1 MENKKKISVG
11 VPCFNE
17 EDNVKQMYE
26 AITAEMAKRPEYDYE
41 IIFADNDSSDST
53 QTILREIASKDKRCK
68 VIINQ
73 RNFGPARSGINIMR
87 NVSGDAYIGIPCD
100 FQEPPSMIP
109 EFLDEWEKGYDIVW
123 GQKNK
128 SKENF
133 IKFLCRKIYY
143 LIIKIFSDTPQ
154 MEQVIGFGLM
164 DKKVIDVLQITQLQD
179 PDYSVRHL
187 VSEYGFNIKLLPYTQ
202 NKRER
207 GKSSY
212 NIFSYFHFAITSLC
226 NTTVKPLHLITL
238 LGFAGGLI
246 SLFIGFAYLVYKIIF
261 WNSFSLGIAPVVI
274 GLFFVSSIQLFST
287 GLLGEYIAIIVR
299 RITRKPLVIEKEKI
313 NFDDK

>member
-1 MENKKKISVG
+1 
-11 VPCFNE
+11 
-17 EDNVKQMYE
+17 
-26 AITAEMAKRPEYDYE
+26 
-41 IIFADNDSSDST
+41 
-53 QTILREIASKDKRCK
+53 
-68 VIINQ
+68 
-73 RNFGPARSGINIMR
+73 
-87 NVSGDAYIGIPCD
+87 
-100 FQEPPSMIP
+100 
-109 EFLDEWEKGYDIVW
+109 
-123 GQKNK
+123 
-128 SKENF
+128 
-133 IKFLCRKIYY
+133 
-143 LIIKIFSDTPQ
+143 